1 MDNGMGYYYCT
12 FHSLLV
18 FCQSLVHNK
27 ISTSSNI
34 LKIQSEIRNFLIRMD
49 MTHFKLYE
57 LLDLSSFENIV
68 KYLPEVVLKGI

>member
-1 MDNGMGYYYCT
+1 
-12 FHSLLV
+12 LLV